1 MILYAR
7 RHADDDGFGVAA
19 DVDPIHLALPRPG
32 RRFRI
37 RREGKA
43 ALWAEE
49 FCYFREKGEA
59 VALGLYQ
66 SSERGKALFALD
78 VARNQ
83 LDAVVAKGMRFDDAR
98 SIKRDGRV
106 HRDRTR
112 MKEIERPNVERSSGE
127 VHARRCFGLNDHV
140 CPLGRFCG
148 VSCRASL
155 TEELSTLKR

>member
-7 RHADDDGFGVAA
+7 RHEDDDVFGVAA
-19 DVDPIHLALPRPG
+19 DGDPTPFPLPRPGEAVECGAYGDGHGSRAANPRPG

-43 ALWAEE
+43 ALWTEE

-59 VALGLYQ
+59 VALGLHQ
-66 SSERGKALFALD
+66 SSERGKTLFALD

-106 HRDRTR
+106 HCDRTR
-112 MKEIERPNVERSSGE
+112 MKQVERPKVERSSGE
-127 VHARRCFGLNDHV
+127 VHAC
-140 CPLGRFCG
+140 C
-148 VSCRASL
+148 
-155 TEELSTLKR
+155 

>member
-1 MILYAR
+1 MLSARRQFDGSGASKGRRVMILYTR

-32 RRFRI
+32 EAVECGAYGDGHRARAANSRPSRRFRI

-43 ALWAEE
+43 ALWAKE
-49 FCYFREKGEA
+49 FGYFREKREA
-59 VALGLYQ
+59 VALGLHQ
-66 SSERGKALFALD
+66 SSERGKTLFALD

-112 MKEIERPNVERSSGE
+112 S
-127 VHARRCFGLNDHV
+127 
-140 CPLGRFCG
+140 
-148 VSCRASL
+148 
-155 TEELSTLKR
+155 EEHTSELQSR